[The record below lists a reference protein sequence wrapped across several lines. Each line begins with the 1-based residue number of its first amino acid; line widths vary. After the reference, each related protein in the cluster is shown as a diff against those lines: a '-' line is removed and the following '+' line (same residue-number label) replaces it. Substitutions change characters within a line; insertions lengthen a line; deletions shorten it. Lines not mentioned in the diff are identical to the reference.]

1 MVVFL
6 IVDNV
11 SNLFSDNEL
20 TDLFEAWVGGGLRF
34 KWKPGHFF
42 VGPLCLVSSLEQT
55 TTKSQK
61 LLLFLHLKRPVRLC
75 SRSLG
80 KVAPAGHLPENQA
93 AGVHVDPGHSLLDM
107 SVLVD
112 LGDQGVKML
121 VLDFLVLKDKVKD
134 LRKASLEK
142 LIAPS
147 STSGAMYLRV
157 PTYH

>member
-6 IVDNV
+6 IVGNV

-20 TDLFEAWVGGGLRF
+20 TDLFEAWVRGGLGF
-34 KWKPGHFF
+34 KWKPGDLF
-42 VGPLCLVSSLEQT
+42 VELLRLVSPLQQT

-61 LLLFLHLKRPVRLC
+61 LLLFLHFKRPVRLC

-121 VLDFLVLKDKVKD
+121 VLDFLILKDKVKD

-157 PTYH
+157 PT

>member
-20 TDLFEAWVGGGLRF
+20 TDLFEAWVWGGLGF
-34 KWKPGHFF
+34 KRKPGHFF
-42 VGPLCLVSSLEQT
+42 VGLLRLVSSLEQT

-61 LLLFLHLKRPVRLC
+61 LLLLLHLNRPVRLS

-93 AGVHVDPGHSLLDM
+93 AGVHVDPGYSLLA
-107 SVLVD
+107 LEI
-112 LGDQGVKML
+112 GVGKCW
-121 VLDFLVLKDKVKD
+121 F
-134 LRKASLEK
+134 
-142 LIAPS
+142 
-147 STSGAMYLRV
+147 
-157 PTYH
+157 